1 MRYLTYQSVKGAF
14 SGSCRDSKNQNHCA
28 QGQYGYRPC
37 GWCDRTKRV
46 ARAHHGH
53 VGPDVEVAGHLA
65 RRVSFPYLSSLC
77 STTHLPNPRRRLA
90 DPRVLHVPDARIVH
104 HLRLERLAQ
113 STARKRCHLRIRRRP
128 RHRVRREGRERRRQ
142 SSRGG
147 EESRESKQHVG
158 GERAE
163 GRRGP
168 GSILICMPTDSLT
181 IQRPHAALISAKRA
195 LVAKT
200 ARLHHGSA
208 LYTRSYRSS
217 SRSRSSHLS

>member
-1 MRYLTYQSVKGAF
+1 M
-14 SGSCRDSKNQNHCA
+14 
-28 QGQYGYRPC
+28 
-37 GWCDRTKRV
+37 
-46 ARAHHGH
+46 
-53 VGPDVEVAGHLA
+53 
-65 RRVSFPYLSSLC
+65 SFPYLSSLC

-113 STARKRCHLRIRRRP
+113 STARKRCNLCIRRGP

-142 SSRGG
+142 SSRGS
-147 EESRESKQHVG
+147 EESSESKQHDG

-163 GRRGP
+163 GRRGL
-168 GSILICMPTDSLT
+168 GSILICMPNYSLT

-200 ARLHHGSA
+200 ARLHHGGA

-217 SRSRSSHLS
+217 SRSRSSHLSRLLELSPPLAPEHMRII